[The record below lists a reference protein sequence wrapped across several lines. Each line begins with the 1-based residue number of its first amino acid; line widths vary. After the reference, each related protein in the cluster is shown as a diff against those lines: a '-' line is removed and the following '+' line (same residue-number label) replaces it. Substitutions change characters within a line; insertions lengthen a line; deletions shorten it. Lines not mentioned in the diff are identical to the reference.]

1 MSIIFLMTR
10 GFLRNDDKIQDILYE
25 KYEGLNDT
33 QRQTTIETNL
43 MSSIA
48 PVAVFWQRS
57 MMRIADEK
65 TKYRPKDSE

>member
-1 MSIIFLMTR
+1 MKK
-10 GFLRNDDKIQDILYE
+10 NKKYDCVDAKDKIQDILYE